1 MNQLNLR
8 IELTDGTVIEVL
20 SSASDLVKW
29 ESYFNI
35 GIDKLEKVTHLLYLA
50 WLAVV
55 RLKKTAQEF
64 DSWIDL
70 VAKVEVADPKDS
82 TVQALIRNTG

>member
-8 IELTDGTVIEVL
+8 IELTDGTVIDVL

-29 ESYFNI
+29 EAYFNI

-50 WLAVV
+50 WLAVL
-55 RLKKTAQEF
+55 RLKKTTQEF
-64 DSWIDL
+64 DVWIDS
-70 VAKVEVADPKDS
+70 VAKVEVADPKE
-82 TVQALIRNTG
+82 

>member
-8 IELTDGTVIEVL
+8 IELSDGTVLDVL

-29 ESYFNI
+29 EAHFNL

-50 WLAVV
+50 WLAVL
-55 RLKKTAQEF
+55 RLKKTTDEF
-64 DSWIDL
+64 EVWIDQ
-70 VAKVEVADPKDS
+70 VAKVEVADPK
-82 TVQALIRNTG
+82 G